1 MGARIPGGS
10 QNSNHRE
17 HEDGATRRDDRELP
31 DPGESFFNDTATTE
45 IYTIGTVLFSEEA
58 IQKRV
63 RELGSELTAEYGDK
77 SPILVSILKGGFIF
91 LADLVRAMD
100 MHCEMDFMVVSSYE
114 DKKESSGVVR
124 ILSDLGLNI
133 EGRHVLIVEDIVDT
147 GLTLDYLRELL
158 NARNPASL
166 GVVTLLDKVDRRLV
180 EVPIEYTGF
189 QVPDEFVVGYGLD
202 YAQRYRNL
210 PYITVLDEADL
221 GPDGEPG
228 ER

>member
-1 MGARIPGGS
+1 MS
-10 QNSNHRE
+10 STN
-17 HEDGATRRDDRELP
+17 
-31 DPGESFFNDTATTE
+31 E
-45 IYTIGTVLFSEEA
+45 ISTIGTVLFSEEA

-114 DKKESSGVVR
+114 DHTESSGVVR